1 MENILMVGEDSVLL
15 LQRAAILQNLGAGI
29 TCCNSAQLDTH
40 RWNENVDLV
49 VLCHTIKP
57 GVHRSVVTAEI
68 YRRWPQA
75 RILMV
80 QADPVEPESASHR
93 VSGDLGEQGELLE
106 LSIELLRKSP
116 KSEWYP
122 DVDRFHSQQAS

>member
-15 LQRAAILQNLGAGI
+15 LKRATILQNLGASI
-29 TCCNSAQLDTH
+29 TCCDSAQLDTH
-40 RWNENVDLV
+40 RWHENVDLV

-80 QADPVEPESASHR
+80 QADPVESESGSDR
-93 VSGDLGEQGELLE
+93 VAGDLGEQRGLPE
-106 LSIELLRKSP
+106 LSIEFLRKPS

-122 DVDRFHSQQAS
+122 DVDHFDSQRAS